1 MDQAISGSQA
11 SADRAPRHIL
21 VVGVVSLLW
30 NAMGAMD
37 YTMTKL
43 GSQAWLKSAPPE
55 MLKAIAA
62 YPTWATAAWAVGVW
76 GSLLGS
82 ILLIAR
88 SRHALTAFVLSL
100 IGLAVNTYAQKLAGI
115 PTAGVLAAMIWG
127 ILLVLTGY
135 TWMQVRA
142 GNLR

>member
-1 MDQAISGSQA
+1 MNETVSGTGG
-11 SADRAPRHIL
+11 RPRHVL
-21 VVGVVSLLW
+21 LVGVASLLW
-30 NAMGAMD
+30 NAIGAMD

-43 GSQAWLKSAPPE
+43 GNQAWLKGAPPE

-62 YPTWATAAWAVGVW
+62 YPAWATAAWALGVW

-82 ILLIAR
+82 VLLIAR
-88 SRHALTAFVLSL
+88 SRHALTAFVASL
-100 IGLAVNTYAQKLAGI
+100 VGLAVNTWAQQLAHI
-115 PTAGVLAAMIWG
+115 PTAGALAAMIWG
-127 ILLVLTGY
+127 VLLATLVY

>member
-88 SRHALTAFVLSL
+88 SRHGAAGEARSLEFSWDTINQAVADTYLRLIRQKAF
-100 IGLAVNTYAQKLAGI
+100 GK
-115 PTAGVLAAMIWG
+115 
-127 ILLVLTGY
+127 
-135 TWMQVRA
+135 RK
-142 GNLR
+142 